1 MLEALYKWTWYS
13 DISKIGL
20 RTNWKVKDPRNI
32 FISFEPIVDEDN
44 YPVSFKFVDKSNR
57 RPDYYVELTHDID
70 GFFND
75 WIFKRTRLQLSEPVD
90 GHYRALATVKDD
102 RSSGNYSVDLYG
114 QRKRTGFT
122 LKGSKE
128 EIFQYAF
135 KSATTIFAIKSS
147 DERSLKLSVGYS
159 RLDDGNE
166 VKGMMTFATD
176 NKPEKEE
183 TWRRNARLSIKNS
196 ILLLEFVPFPFYY
209 STIYPI
215 LGSDSGFN
223 STLQKIILG

>member
-32 FISFEPIVDEDN
+32 FISFEPIVNEDN
-44 YPVSFKFVDKSNR
+44 YPVTFKFVDKSNR

-70 GFFND
+70 GFLND
-75 WIFKRTRLQLSEPVD
+75 WIRKRTRLQLSEPVD

-114 QRKRTGFT
+114 QRKRTGFS

-128 EIFQYAF
+128 EIFQYTKVSF
-135 KSATTIFAIKSS
+135 KSARTIFAIKSS
-147 DERSLKLSVGYS
+147 DETSLKLSVGYS

-166 VKGMMTFATD
+166 VKSMMT
-176 NKPEKEE
+176 
-183 TWRRNARLSIKNS
+183 RLSGQKTGH
-196 ILLLEFVPFPFYY
+196 FQPFFFAPFFGLYEQAHREVHCDY
-209 STIYPI
+209 SCP
-215 LGSDSGFN
+215 
-223 STLQKIILG
+223 